1 MIPSG
6 AAYSAAWVSG
16 FCCRMPRRATLALV
30 RNRIPSS
37 WRRIRS
43 LFMCIPSSHARRSAV
58 AGWHL
63 IDELNLFAFNS
74 AYGVLVSTLS
84 NVNLMLSAYDL
95 SSSTM
100 RMDITANDFINVK
113 QRLEILNK
121 IHNNFS
127 ILMKDKNYPKIFRI
141 DIQNIDHNISFGFIL
156 FSSVSIATLLTFLL
170 FYFTEAFKN
179 QRN

>member
-30 RNRIPSS
+30 RCGSRIPSESSNSSALHVHPFFTCAQLRCSWMVSGFCCRDSGTCRIPSS

-63 IDELNLFAFNS
+63 TDELNLKEIKRNNPNQAGDGGG
-74 AYGVLVSTLS
+74 APGAL
-84 NVNLMLSAYDL
+84 NLGL
-95 SSSTM
+95 
-100 RMDITANDFINVK
+100 
-113 QRLEILNK
+113 RLIR
-121 IHNNFS
+121 
-127 ILMKDKNYPKIFRI
+127 NY
-141 DIQNIDHNISFGFIL
+141 
-156 FSSVSIATLLTFLL
+156 
-170 FYFTEAFKN
+170 EM
-179 QRN
+179 